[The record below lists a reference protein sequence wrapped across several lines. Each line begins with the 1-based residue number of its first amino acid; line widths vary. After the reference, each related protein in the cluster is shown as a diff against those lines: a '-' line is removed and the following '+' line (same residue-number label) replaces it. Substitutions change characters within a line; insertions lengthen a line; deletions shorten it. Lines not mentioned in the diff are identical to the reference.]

1 MKISQVTVKFGK
13 TENPYYLCSL
23 NGIQVNML
31 TKNIFFFYLL
41 LMLPIGILVLAAK
54 YGYIGSAVFTFTMLA
69 YALLYH
75 PFICGIR
82 LVKSGKISRQDF
94 WKNFIPFWNDKYWS
108 FLFFNI

>member
-1 MKISQVTVKFGK
+1 
-13 TENPYYLCSL
+13 
-23 NGIQVNML
+23 ML
-31 TKNIFFFYLL
+31 LKCIHIYMLRKNIFFFYLL
-41 LMLPIGILVLAAK
+41 QLLPISIFVLAAK
-54 YGYIGSAVFTFTMLA
+54 YGYIGSTMFALMFLA
-69 YALLYH
+69 YVFLYH

>member
-1 MKISQVTVKFGK
+1 
-13 TENPYYLCSL
+13 
-23 NGIQVNML
+23 ML

-41 LMLPIGILVLAAK
+41 LLLPISIIVLAAK
-54 YGYIGSAVFTFTMLA
+54 YGYISSIIFALMLLTYVF
-69 YALLYH
+69 LYH

-108 FLFFNI
+108 FLFFNK